1 MRTIITAVLSS
12 LCHCF
17 QGFFET
23 KKQSQ
28 FCARLRAICT
38 GPQVY
43 MAPEAMERFE
53 FTAAADV
60 YSFGEPHQS
69 HSHTTNKLS
78 TSLIPISLAIILSH
92 KCISFTFACTHM
104 HTHTRT
110 HTYTH
115 VHTHTHTHA
124 HTHTHTHARAHAH
137 IHPHTH
143 THTHTGIIMSEVA
156 TGQKPFADMGLSC
169 VVLVSKLVT
178 GLRPSFD
185 DRVPQEYQKVTKM
198 CWHEDPN
205 LRPVFKL
212 VQTELSKM

>member
-1 MRTIITAVLSS
+1 MAYLHSHQILHRYLVPTNILVRPPHHASISTERLVLEKMSFHLPYSRSENISMPRYLILWVGYITVSDLFLKFDSDNHYCYHFWFPDHFSLGMGMKTIITAVLSS

-78 TSLIPISLAIILSH
+78 TSLIPIPLTNCLPV
-92 KCISFTFACTHM
+92 SFPYH
-104 HTHTRT
+104 
-110 HTYTH
+110 
-115 VHTHTHTHA
+115 
-124 HTHTHTHARAHAH
+124 
-137 IHPHTH
+137 
-143 THTHTGIIMSEVA
+143 
-156 TGQKPFADMGLSC
+156 
-169 VVLVSKLVT
+169 
-178 GLRPSFD
+178 
-185 DRVPQEYQKVTKM
+185 
-198 CWHEDPN
+198 
-205 LRPVFKL
+205 
-212 VQTELSKM
+212 